1 MIIYFGKTASSDAR
15 NEFWKNLCSRLFIAY
30 DQNHLQRAVNE
41 TFLCCSL
48 LSENRKLLSIFINF
62 YTITIKYI
70 YFHDVF
76 LIIGRLFLN
85 LIVIPLLELF

>member
-48 LSENRKLLSIFINF
+48 LSEKLLSIFINI

-70 YFHDVF
+70 HFHF
-76 LIIGRLFLN
+76 QIIGRLFLN
-85 LIVIPLLELF
+85 LIERPLVEL